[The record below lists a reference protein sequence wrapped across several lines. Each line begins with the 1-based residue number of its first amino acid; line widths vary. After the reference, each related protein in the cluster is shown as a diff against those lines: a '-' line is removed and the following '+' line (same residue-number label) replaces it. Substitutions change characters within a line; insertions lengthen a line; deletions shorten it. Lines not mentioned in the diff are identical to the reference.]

1 MKCELVETVLEGAF
15 KGDSNT
21 VIATAVIAE
30 SVRRALWRP
39 AWGGVLE
46 VGPLGARRSRRR
58 VEDLLRRVVGQVDS
72 GQTGRRLK

>member
-30 SVRRALWRP
+30 SRLVGFVEASVG
-39 AWGGVLE
+39 WGTGG
-46 VGPLGARRSRRR
+46 GPLEG
-58 VEDLLRRVVGQVDS
+58 
-72 GQTGRRLK
+72 